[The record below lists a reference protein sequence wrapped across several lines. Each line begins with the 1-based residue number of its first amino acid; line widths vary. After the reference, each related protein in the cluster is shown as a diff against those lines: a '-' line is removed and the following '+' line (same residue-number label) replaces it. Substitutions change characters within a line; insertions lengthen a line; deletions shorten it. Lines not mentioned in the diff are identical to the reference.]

1 MFLKNVSE
9 SREWLFSIRIVLISH
24 DKTHF
29 SLYCPAGQS
38 KKVLKEES
46 FIILLRFYPFQST
59 QKIFFFLNYSFPLG
73 KRASCD
79 RMLCPDWL
87 ELTRTVRQLV
97 WRFSFSVVNLSWIKS
112 FVAVSV
118 ESQSESL
125 TLAGTDRT
133 PELKVVI
140 LSFRGLRSV
149 KFNFGICCL

>member
-97 WRFSFSVVNLSWIKS
+97 WRFPFSVVNLSWIKS

-118 ESQSESL
+118 ESQSERGVFHWPALTEHQNWRSL
-125 TLAGTDRT
+125 FSHSAD
-133 PELKVVI
+133 
-140 LSFRGLRSV
+140 
-149 KFNFGICCL
+149 